1 MRILILGGTVFLSA
15 EIARQAVARGH
26 EVTCLARASTAQPP
40 EGAVLVRADR
50 SAGAAA
56 YKGLDGTWDEVVEV
70 SWDPGQVSEA
80 LSVLGGRAAHWTY
93 VSSCSV
99 YADNSRPNAD
109 ESAALL
115 PELAAG
121 QQPKDFYGE
130 AKVSCERLSA
140 AAVGPKL
147 HISRPGLIVGPG
159 DVSDRF
165 GYWPA
170 RFARDNE
177 PVLVPDVPD
186 ALTQVIDVRDLAA
199 WLLDAA
205 ERKITGEF
213 NAVGETVHFN
223 TVLGGAIDAAG
234 YAGHIYIADPQWLA
248 ENGVAYWSGKDSLP
262 LWMPEGMEGFA
273 SRRADAASRLG
284 LGRRPFDVSLAD
296 TLADER
302 VRGLDRERRAGLSP
316 ARERELVQAWEHHP

>member
-15 EIARQAVARGH
+15 EIARQALARGH
-26 EVTCLARASTAQPP
+26 EVTCLARGLAGLPP
-40 EGAVLVRADR
+40 DGAAFVQADR
-50 SAGAAA
+50 ALGLQA
-56 YKGLDGTWDEVVEV
+56 YRGLDGEWDEVVEV
-70 SWDPGQVSEA
+70 SWDPGLVADA
-80 LSVLGGRAAHWTY
+80 LAALADRAGHWTY

-99 YADNSRPNAD
+99 YADHAQPNAD

-115 PELAAG
+115 PELEDG
-121 QQPKDFYGE
+121 QDPVDFYGE
-130 AKVSCERLSA
+130 AKVSCEHLSVDA
-140 AAVGPKL
+140 IGPRL

-159 DVSDRF
+159 DASDRF

-177 PVLVPDVPD
+177 PVLVPDLPD

-205 ERKITGEF
+205 EKRISGVF
-213 NAVGETVHFN
+213 NAVGDTVAFN
-223 TVLGGAIDAAG
+223 TVLGAAIEAAG

-248 ENGVAYWSGKDSLP
+248 ASGVEYWAGKDSLP
-262 LWMPEGMEGFA
+262 LWLPEGMAGFA
-273 SRRADAASRLG
+273 TRRADQAGRLG
-284 LGRRPFDVSLAD
+284 LNRRPFDESLED

-302 VRGLDRERRAGLSP
+302 ERGLHRDRRAGLSP
-316 ARERELVQAWEHHP
+316 GRERELVRAWESHP